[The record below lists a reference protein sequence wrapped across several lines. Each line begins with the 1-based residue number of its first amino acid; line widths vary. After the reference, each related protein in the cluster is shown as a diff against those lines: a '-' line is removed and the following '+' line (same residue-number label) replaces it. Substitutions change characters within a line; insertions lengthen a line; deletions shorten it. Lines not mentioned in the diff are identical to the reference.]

1 MDPLDR
7 EEDDYV
13 TNSELCSLGNELDQ
27 YQEEALEIRQQ
38 NGSSHH
44 PLFEFQFQKAGPLA
58 NWKKNVTEQQRYQA
72 KLAQTRDPDCH
83 DNLAEE
89 LTDALGWSIR
99 T

>member
-13 TNSELCSLGNELDQ
+13 TNSELCSLANELDQ

-58 NWKKNVTEQQRYQA
+58 NWKKNVTKQQRYQA
-72 KLAQTRDPDCH
+72 KFAQTRDPDCH

-89 LTDALGWSIR
+89 LTDALG
-99 T
+99 